1 VEKLDIPRKTV
12 YRLSLYQRC
21 LQKLL
26 DKGVDTV
33 SSEGLAGEAGVKPT
47 QLRKDLGYVGQVG
60 TRGLGYGVATLSEAI
75 SGIMGTSHILQ
86 PVVLVGIGNLGA
98 ALLRYSGF
106 RKEGFEIIAAFDAD
120 TEHAKSTTE
129 EMGVPVFPADK
140 LGDYV
145 RKHDVKMAIIA
156 VPDKAGQEVAE
167 TLVAANVTALLNFS
181 PARLTVPEGVIVNQ
195 VDLAAELSSLAF
207 FAS

>member
-1 VEKLDIPRKTV
+1 
-12 YRLSLYQRC
+12 
-21 LQKLL
+21 
-26 DKGVDTV
+26 
-33 SSEGLAGEAGVKPT
+33 
-47 QLRKDLGYVGQVG
+47 
-60 TRGLGYGVATLSEAI
+60 
-75 SGIMGTSHILQ
+75 MGTSHILQ

-129 EMGVPVFPADK
+129 EMGVPVFPSDK

-156 VPDKAGQEVAE
+156 VPEKAGQEVAE

-181 PARLTVPEGVIVNQ
+181 PARLTVPEGVVVNQ